1 MLQTRVSYT
10 VFVAR
15 QRYQRE
21 ILRWSCNQIYITC
34 GIQQTAALETAA
46 KNVTPCFAFD

>member
-1 MLQTRVSYT
+1 

-21 ILRWSCNQIYITC
+21 ILRWSWNEVLSPLG
-34 GIQQTAALETAA
+34 GIQQMGAWETAA
-46 KNVTPCFAFD
+46 KSVTPCFGFGY